1 MYDNPL
7 IDIDSVRD
15 LDPAFFTTC
24 GRALYVAQHFERNLR
39 AVAATLDVRS
49 AHASGEFPSLDENKL
64 NEFLETKLKR
74 PLGEVIISGLPKHT
88 PHFLIEDFKNHM
100 LPALDKAREARNRI
114 AHEFL
119 FGIEG
124 MEVTSDVFGEM
135 VESLREDVR
144 ILADGD
150 FSVCCII
157 QGFNRAPI
165 PTRRESYV
173 NKIVSWVFAPN
184 EHYQHSDQ
192 QDGDDTTNGTPPAD
206 ESL

>member
-1 MYDNPL
+1 MHDNPL

-15 LDPAFFTTC
+15 LDSAFFTTC

-39 AVAATLDVRS
+39 VVVAALDVRL
-49 AHASGEFPSLDENKL
+49 AHASGELSSLHENKL
-64 NEFLETKLKR
+64 NEYFETKLKR
-74 PLGEVIISGLPKHT
+74 PLGKVIISGLPIHT
-88 PHFLIEDFKNHM
+88 PQFLTEDFKKHM

-124 MEVTSDVFGEM
+124 TEVTSDVCEQM

-144 ILADGD
+144 VLADAD

-157 QGFNRAPI
+157 HGFNRAPM
-165 PTRRESYV
+165 PTRRERYV
-173 NKIVSWVFAPN
+173 SKIVSWVFGPD
-184 EHYQHSDQ
+184 EQYQYGDQ
-192 QDGDDTTNGTPPAD
+192 QDGKDTTKGMPPAD
-206 ESL
+206 E

>member
-7 IDIDSVRD
+7 IDIDSIRD

-39 AVAATLDVRS
+39 VVAAALDVRS
-49 AHASGEFPSLDENKL
+49 AYTSGKFASLDENKL

-74 PLGEVIISGLPKHT
+74 PLGEVIISGFPKHT
-88 PHFLIEDFKNHM
+88 PQFLIEDFKKHM
-100 LPALDKAREARNRI
+100 LPALNKAREARNRI

-119 FGIEG
+119 FGIER

-144 ILADGD
+144 ILADAD

-157 QGFNRAPI
+157 QSFNRAPLPI
-165 PTRRESYV
+165 RRESYV
-173 NKIVSWVFAPN
+173 NEIVSWVFTPN
-184 EHYQHSDQ
+184 EHYQHRDQ
-192 QDGDDTTNGTPPAD
+192 QDGDDTTNGTSPAD

>member
-1 MYDNPL
+1 MYDDPL

-39 AVAATLDVRS
+39 GVAAALDFRS
-49 AHASGEFPSLDENKL
+49 VHSSGELPSLDEDKL
-64 NEFLETKLKR
+64 YEFLQIRLKR
-74 PLGEVIISGLPKHT
+74 PLGEVITSGLPKHT
-88 PHFLIEDFKNHM
+88 PQFLIEDFRKHM

-124 MEVTSDVFGEM
+124 MEITSDVFGEI

-144 ILADGD
+144 VLADAD

-157 QGFNRAPI
+157 QGFNRAPL
-165 PTRRESYV
+165 PTCRESYV
-173 NKIVSWVFAPN
+173 NKIVSWVFNSN
-184 EHYQHSDQ
+184 EQ
-192 QDGDDTTNGTPPAD
+192 
-206 ESL
+206 

>member
-74 PLGEVIISGLPKHT
+74 PLGEVIISGLPI
-88 PHFLIEDFKNHM
+88 F
-100 LPALDKAREARNRI
+100 
-114 AHEFL
+114 
-119 FGIEG
+119 
-124 MEVTSDVFGEM
+124 
-135 VESLREDVR
+135 
-144 ILADGD
+144 
-150 FSVCCII
+150 
-157 QGFNRAPI
+157 
-165 PTRRESYV
+165 
-173 NKIVSWVFAPN
+173 
-184 EHYQHSDQ
+184 
-192 QDGDDTTNGTPPAD
+192 PP
-206 ESL
+206 